1 MNKFIV
7 KHKDGVSGELH
18 DGAGTFNVLIND
30 QTVGAKNFAML
41 YNVTRPGII
50 TELHSHEQEHA
61 MYILQGKG
69 TLKIGKET
77 FTVTKDTAIFIP
89 PRTPHSL
96 FTQEKESITYL
107 VLYSPQG
114 PEKELIAKGISA
126 FKQGD

>member
-1 MNKFIV
+1 MSKYII

-30 QTVGAKNFAML
+30 KTAGAQNFAML

-61 MYILQGKG
+61 MYILEGKG
-69 TLKIGKET
+69 TIKIGEET
-77 FTVTKDTAIFIP
+77 FAITKNTAIFIP
-89 PRTPHSL
+89 PRTPHTL
-96 FTQEKESITYL
+96 FTQEKEPIAYL

-114 PEKELIAKGISA
+114 PEKELIAKGAAA
-126 FKQGD
+126 FKNDS